1 MKKCILISGA
11 TGYLGSQLL
20 KKWIFIGHTVIV
32 LKRTQSSIHRIK
44 PYEKKCIFFD
54 IDKPDWEKV
63 FTDHKIDI
71 VVHTATC
78 YGRKGESLLD
88 VIEANYLFPVKLLDE
103 AIKNNVKSFIN
114 TASSLPKNINNYSIS
129 KSHFRDWLFFKK
141 QRIKAINLTLEY
153 FYGPNDDDWK
163 FINMVLKKFMS
174 NVSHIDFT
182 DGNQKR
188 DFIYIDD
195 LVSAYDCILNNLTK
209 ISSGINIPIG
219 FGKSYKIRDVV
230 KTIKKLTNN
239 NKTELRFGAIEN
251 RSGEVLDQFADI
263 KFIKSL
269 GFKPKFSL
277 PIGLKELLNKQY
289 V

>member
-1 MKKCILISGA
+1 MG
-11 TGYLGSQLL
+11 
-20 KKWIFIGHTVIV
+20 
-32 LKRTQSSIHRIK
+32 
-44 PYEKKCIFFD
+44 
-54 IDKPDWEKV
+54 KV

-129 KSHFRDWLFFKK
+129 KSHFRDWVIFQK